1 MIGLYFYTKVNFPFI
16 QNMEENGEAMEIFY
30 NVVLSC
36 GDFYITI
43 AEIIFIFS
51 IYKGSLTR

>member
-1 MIGLYFYTKVNFPFI
+1 MSFPFI
-16 QNMEENGEAMEIFY
+16 QNVEENGEAMEICY

-36 GDFYITI
+36 GDFYITM
-43 AEIIFIFS
+43 AEIIFMFS